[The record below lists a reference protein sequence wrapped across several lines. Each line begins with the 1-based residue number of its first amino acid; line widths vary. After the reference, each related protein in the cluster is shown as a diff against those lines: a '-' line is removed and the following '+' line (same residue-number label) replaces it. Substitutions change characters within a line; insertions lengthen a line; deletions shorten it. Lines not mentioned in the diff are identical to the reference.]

1 MKHCTKQTSICDP
14 LALNNENTIY
24 KCTIS
29 SDPTQYFPES
39 NGIRPTS
46 QQSVELT
53 LPSPA
58 LHLTLQIN
66 SETIQGKIDTMF
78 WLQLMTK
85 YKHTLTHHYIRIS
98 VTSVAADVL
107 RLVFLTPFVLHVLQ
121 VTVLTLWLFEVPA
134 FRVQFCRHS
143 QKSEK
148 RFPPMREKVHRPE
161 KLRAKTCSPALC
173 FCDVTKGTN

>member
-1 MKHCTKQTSICDP
+1 MRTPFTNAPFLLIQINIFQSQTG
-14 LALNNENTIY
+14 
-24 KCTIS
+24 
-29 SDPTQYFPES
+29 SDQPS
-39 NGIRPTS
+39 S

-58 LHLTLQIN
+58 LHLTL
-66 SETIQGKIDTMF
+66 KIDTMF

-85 YKHTLTHHYIRIS
+85 YKHTLTHHDIRIS

-121 VTVLTLWLFEVPA
+121 ATVLTLWLFEVPA
-134 FRVQFCRHS
+134 FRVQFCRNS

-148 RFPPMREKVHRPE
+148 RFPPMREKVHRPQ